1 MSGLVE
7 IKILRLNTGEDIVGS
22 CLMDDENGC
31 VGVESPMKVSVQRS
45 VELGQTML
53 VMYPWLPLEI
63 VSDNFATINYAD
75 IITIVEPKDSFV
87 EYYNNMVIQYEEII
101 EEREKQGTFDFRD
114 EGEDEEF
121 DSDMNQLEEILE
133 SMKESKTKVFH

>member
-31 VGVESPMKVSVQRS
+31 VGVESPMKVAVQRS

-87 EYYNNMVIQYEEII
+87 EYYNNMVIEYEEII
-101 EEREKQGTFDFRD
+101 KEREKQGTFDFRD
-114 EGEDEEF
+114 EDEEEF

>member
-31 VGVESPMKVSVQRS
+31 VGVESPMKVAVQRS

-87 EYYNNMVIQYEEII
+87 EYYNNMVIEYEEII
-101 EEREKQGTFDFRD
+101 KEREKQGTFDFRD
-114 EGEDEEF
+114 EDGEEEF